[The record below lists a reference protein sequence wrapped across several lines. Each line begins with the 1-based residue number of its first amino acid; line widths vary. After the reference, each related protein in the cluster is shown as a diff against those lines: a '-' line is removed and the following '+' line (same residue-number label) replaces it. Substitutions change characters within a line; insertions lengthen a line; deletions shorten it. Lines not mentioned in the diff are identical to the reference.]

1 MENSSV
7 LIELKGVRKKFKSG
21 AGEFT
26 ALKGIDLV
34 FNKGEFVSIVGKSGS
49 GKSTMMN
56 MITGIDHPSSGK
68 VFVSGQDIHR
78 MTESQMSFWRGV
90 NLGIVFQF
98 FQLMPMLSL
107 LENVILP
114 MDYCNIYAGSER
126 KKRALDL
133 LEIVGLQDQ
142 ADKLPALVSTGQQQS
157 AAIARA
163 LATDPPIII
172 ADEPTGNLDSRSAG
186 VILDMFGEMARR
198 GKTILIVTHDPSI
211 TKLTGRNLVISDGE
225 IVNETLAAAL
235 PSLPHGLMLEAT
247 KLLEMEFYQPGALI
261 IRQGERHN
269 RFFMISKGIVE
280 VVLRAR
286 RAGEVTVARLGPGQ
300 FFGEVELLHGGKTIA
315 SIRASSEG
323 AVELVTLT
331 REQFDELLKH
341 SSLTEE
347 TLCKVVQ
354 DRIAENT
361 LAGRRRWRR

>member
-1 MENSSV
+1 MDNSPA
-7 LIELKGVRKKFKSG
+7 LIDMKNVRKKFKSG
-21 AGEFT
+21 GGEFT
-26 ALKGIDLV
+26 ALRGIDLI
-34 FNKGEFVSIVGKSGS
+34 FNKGEFVSIIGKSGS

-68 VFVSGQDIHR
+68 VFVSGQDIHK

-114 MDYCNIYAGSER
+114 MDYCNIYPGSER
-126 KKRALDL
+126 KNRALEL
-133 LEIVGLQDQ
+133 LEMVGLQDQ

-172 ADEPTGNLDSRSAG
+172 ADEPTGNLDSRSARL
-186 VILDMFGEMARR
+186 ILDMFAEMSTQ

-235 PSLPHGLMLEAT
+235 SSLPHRLMLEAT
-247 KLLEMEFYQPGALI
+247 KMLEIENYQPGALI
-261 IRQGERHN
+261 IRQGDRHN
-269 RFFMISKGIVE
+269 KFFMISKGYVE
-280 VVLRAR
+280 VVS
-286 RAGEVTVARLGPGQ
+286 AGPE
-300 FFGEVELLHGGKTIA
+300 GE
-315 SIRASSEG
+315 
-323 AVELVTLT
+323 
-331 REQFDELLKH
+331 
-341 SSLTEE
+341 
-347 TLCKVVQ
+347 
-354 DRIAENT
+354 
-361 LAGRRRWRR
+361 